1 MDCALDNL
9 QQQRNTLHNWGLLVA
24 NAMFFLVVGVTL
36 MTMVIMG
43 VVVVVE
49 VFLMKCL
56 PPALQG

>member
-24 NAMFFLVVGVTL
+24 NAMSFLVVGVTL

-49 VFLMKCL
+49 VFLMKCQ